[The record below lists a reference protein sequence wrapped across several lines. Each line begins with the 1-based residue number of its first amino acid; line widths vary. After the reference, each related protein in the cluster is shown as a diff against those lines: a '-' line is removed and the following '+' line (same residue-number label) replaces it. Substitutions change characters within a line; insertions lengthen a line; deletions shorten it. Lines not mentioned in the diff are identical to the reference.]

1 MIKDT
6 FRYLFVSS
14 YEKKRRIYIQY
25 NNKIFCGKDQFV
37 GRLIIDGN
45 RIYEVD
51 ELCLKRKKE
60 QSGAEKN
67 RKPASAQQAG
77 QGNGHMKNKR

>member
-1 MIKDT
+1 M
-6 FRYLFVSS
+6 
-14 YEKKRRIYIQY
+14 
-25 NNKIFCGKDQFV
+25 

-67 RKPASAQQAG
+67 RKPAPAQQAG
-77 QGNGHMKNKR
+77 RGNGYTKNKR

>member
-1 MIKDT
+1 MRKNAEYTYNIIKPK
-6 FRYLFVSS
+6 RNLFM
-14 YEKKRRIYIQY
+14 
-25 NNKIFCGKDQFV
+25 

-60 QSGAEKN
+60 QSGAEAN
-67 RKPASAQQAG
+67 RKPAPKQAG
-77 QGNGHMKNKR
+77 QGNGHTENKR

>member
-1 MIKDT
+1 M
-6 FRYLFVSS
+6 
-14 YEKKRRIYIQY
+14 
-25 NNKIFCGKDQFV
+25 

-67 RKPASAQQAG
+67 RKPAPPQQAG
-77 QGNGHMKNKR
+77 LGNGHAKNKR

>member
-1 MIKDT
+1 M
-6 FRYLFVSS
+6 
-14 YEKKRRIYIQY
+14 
-25 NNKIFCGKDQFV
+25 

-60 QSGAEKN
+60 QSGAGAN
-67 RKPASAQQAG
+67 RKPALKQAG
-77 QGNGHMKNKR
+77 QGNGHTKNKR